1 MRSKR
6 LFQKSWKKLTPR
18 QKSIR
23 TKALTVLV
31 QSRRTKRAPSIIARE
46 HSTSFK
52 TVQRNTNAFKKVN
65 GKWVPKRFDKVSR
78 SMLISE
84 KGKLQS
90 IEVTDS
96 RHATTIGRYHNAV
109 KFYLDTGD
117 SSKLKKFSKRKIKD
131 SDGNVHSFETRLE
144 TVEEINE
151 RIEEI
156 EFFEVYDS

>member
-1 MRSKR
+1 MKPK
-6 LFQKSWKKLTPR
+6 LHKKSWNKLTPR

-23 TKALTVLV
+23 IKSLEVLV
-31 QSRRTKRAPSIIARE
+31 QSRKTKKLPRVIARE
-46 HSTSFK
+46 HSISFR
-52 TVQRNTNAFKKVN
+52 TVQNHTNAFKKVN
-65 GKWVPKRFDKVSR
+65 GKWVPKKFDKVPR

-90 IEVTDS
+90 VEISDS
-96 RHATTIGRYHNAV
+96 RHAKTIGRYHNAV

-117 SSKLKKFSKRKIKD
+117 SSKLKKFSKKKIRD
-131 SDGNVHSFETRLE
+131 SNGKLHSFETRLK

-151 RIEEI
+151 SIEEI

>member
-1 MRSKR
+1 MQAKR
-6 LFQKSWKKLTPR
+6 LFQKPWRKLTPR
-18 QKSIR
+18 QKSTRI
-23 TKALTVLV
+23 KSLTVLV
-31 QSRRTKRAPSIIARE
+31 QSRKTKKSPSVIARD
-46 HSTSFK
+46 HNTSFK
-52 TVQRNTNAFKKVN
+52 TVQNNTNAFKKVN

-90 IEVTDS
+90 IEVADS
-96 RHATTIGRYHNAV
+96 RHARTIGRYHNAV
-109 KFYLDTGD
+109 KFYLDNGD

-144 TVEEINE
+144 RVEEINE